1 MKKINDIKEI
11 EKFYKKLNIDVDNK
25 KEKTNENIFKKFIG
39 IYDKNKTSY
48 LDYKTILKNGWVIM
62 AGWNSVFKEKKWR
75 FSISFGHS

>member
-1 MKKINDIKEI
+1 MKKNNDVKEI

-48 LDYKTILKNGWVIM
+48 LDDNTILNLDDNTILKNGWSNYGRM
-62 AGWNSVFKEKKWR
+62 E
-75 FSISFGHS
+75 

>member
-1 MKKINDIKEI
+1 MLLEVNYVKKEVKIMKKTNDVKEI

-48 LDYKTILKNGWVIM
+48 LDDNTILKNGWSNYGRM
-62 AGWNSVFKEKKWR
+62 E
-75 FSISFGHS
+75 